1 MLLARGSTLL
11 DKSIDYKS
19 ARSQSEY
26 QEYHK
31 INGRPGKEEVKFLMR
46 DAKENLA
53 ELRHISTGD
62 SGAFSILQTNTR
74 PL

>member
-1 MLLARGSTLL
+1 MLLERGSTLL
-11 DKSIDYKS
+11 DKTIDYKS
-19 ARSQSEY
+19 TRSQSEY
-26 QEYHK
+26 QEYNK
-31 INGRPGKEEVKFLMR
+31 TNGMPKKEEVKFLMR

-62 SGAFSILQTNTR
+62 TGAFSILQTNTR